1 MSDINLINNSG
12 IQGPRKN
19 DNNESSP
26 HVNDDNYIENSNVR
40 INNNNKNNNKIY
52 KYFFI
57 LIPFFIAI
65 IFIVDFYDDSNVMEL
80 GMKDQQSFLLMD
92 IINILDDNQENIN
105 ISLINFKKKQLS
117 INFKCINEKYF
128 YSLFDSFSD
137 IIKYNIKGYHI
148 QNNYALNIKL
158 PWKIKSNKN
167 FNIDSLNKELI
178 DLGLDLKQ
186 EIYKNKL
193 IIVSNLDKII
203 KFINLIYELNLIDNF
218 SIEIRQ
224 IQSLPNNMN
233 LYQAIIE

>member
-1 MSDINLINNSG
+1 MSDINLINNPG
-12 IQGPRKN
+12 IQGPKK
-19 DNNESSP
+19 
-26 HVNDDNYIENSNVR
+26 NDDNKSSPPVDDGSCYYPIENSNVR
-40 INNNNKNNNKIY
+40 VNNNKKIY
-52 KYFFI
+52 KYFFV
-57 LIPFFIAI
+57 LVSFFIAI
-65 IFIVDFYDDSNVMEL
+65 IFIINFYDDSNVMEL

-105 ISLINFKKKQLS
+105 ISLISFKKKQLS
-117 INFKCINEKYF
+117 INFKCINEKSF
-128 YSLFDSFSD
+128 YSLFDSFSN

-148 QNNYALNIKL
+148 QNNYALNIEL

-167 FNIDSLNKELI
+167 FNIDSLNKELM

-203 KFINLIYELNLIDNF
+203 KLINLIYEINLIDNF
-218 SIEIRQ
+218 YIEIRQ
-224 IQSLPNNMN
+224 ISSLPNNMN